1 VGADEYSFV
10 APDPLNHDLIYGGRV
25 VRFDRRT
32 GQTRSIAPEALRS
45 GKYRIKR
52 SMPLMFH
59 PADPKALLFATN
71 VLWKTV
77 NGGESWEIISPDLSR
92 ERPDVPANI
101 GDFREPQLTTMDRL
115 GVIYAL
121 APSPRDASIIWAGTD
136 DGLIHLTRDA
146 GRNWTNVTP
155 PPLRAWD
162 KLAALEAGHFSNDT
176 AYAAVNA
183 IRLDDMRP
191 HIYRTH
197 DGGRTWARIV
207 GGLPDDGPVNVVRED
222 PKQPG
227 LLFAGTERA
236 VYFSIDDGANWQALR
251 MNMPATSIRDLVV
264 HDDDLVIGTHGR
276 SIWVMDNMSILRELA
291 ATRNAKGLHLFTP
304 ALATRVRSNMF
315 HDTPLPPEEPTGE
328 NPPDGAALDYFLP
341 TNAASVTLEILDS
354 QGTRVRLFSS
364 ADKVEMLDPATL
376 PHPTYWI
383 RPQQRL
389 ATTPGHHR
397 FVWDLR
403 HEPPKG
409 VRRGYDIAATFR
421 NTPSDPAGPYV
432 LPGQYRVRVTAD
444 GVTREAP
451 LPVRLDPRVRVTTED
466 LALQARYSLQ
476 LLNAS
481 AAAQALRDTVD
492 QRLARAPA
500 AQRDAV
506 LRLLGEGEAAN
517 PDTSY
522 GSITAVP
529 PERETIVSLQ
539 EKLAYMLKLLQQADA
554 RPTAQAIGA
563 VDTLLARFDELKAR
577 LAALSPP

>member
-1 VGADEYSFV
+1 
-10 APDPLNHDLIYGGRV
+10 
-25 VRFDRRT
+25 
-32 GQTRSIAPEALRS
+32 
-45 GKYRIKR
+45 
-52 SMPLMFH
+52 
-59 PADPKALLFATN
+59 
-71 VLWKTV
+71 
-77 NGGESWEIISPDLSR
+77 
-92 ERPDVPANI
+92 
-101 GDFREPQLTTMDRL
+101 
-115 GVIYAL
+115 
-121 APSPRDASIIWAGTD
+121 
-136 DGLIHLTRDA
+136 
-146 GRNWTNVTP
+146 
-155 PPLRAWD
+155 
-162 KLAALEAGHFSNDT
+162 
-176 AYAAVNA
+176 
-183 IRLDDMRP
+183 
-191 HIYRTH
+191 
-197 DGGRTWARIV
+197 
-207 GGLPDDGPVNVVRED
+207 
-222 PKQPG
+222 
-227 LLFAGTERA
+227 
-236 VYFSIDDGANWQALR
+236 
-251 MNMPATSIRDLVV
+251 
-264 HDDDLVIGTHGR
+264 
-276 SIWVMDNMSILRELA
+276 
-291 ATRNAKGLHLFTP
+291 
-304 ALATRVRSNMF
+304 
-315 HDTPLPPEEPTGE
+315 
-328 NPPDGAALDYFLP
+328 
-341 TNAASVTLEILDS
+341 
-354 QGTRVRLFSS
+354 
-364 ADKVEMLDPATL
+364 
-376 PHPTYWI
+376 
-383 RPQQRL
+383 
-389 ATTPGHHR
+389 
-397 FVWDLR
+397 VWDLR

>member
-1 VGADEYSFV
+1 
-10 APDPLNHDLIYGGRV
+10 
-25 VRFDRRT
+25 
-32 GQTRSIAPEALRS
+32 
-45 GKYRIKR
+45 
-52 SMPLMFH
+52 
-59 PADPKALLFATN
+59 
-71 VLWKTV
+71 
-77 NGGESWEIISPDLSR
+77 
-92 ERPDVPANI
+92 VPASI
-101 GDFREPQLTTMDRL
+101 GDFRKPELATMDRL

-121 APSPRDASIIWAGTD
+121 APSPRDANIIWAGTD
-136 DGLIHLTRDA
+136 DGLIHLTRDG

-162 KLAALEAGHFSNDT
+162 KLSALDAGHFSNDT

-304 ALATRVRSNMF
+304 ALATRVRANMF

-328 NPPDGAALDYFLP
+328 NPPDGATLDYFLP
-341 TNAASVTLEILDS
+341 TNAAAVTLEILDS

-364 ADKVEMLDPATL
+364 ADPAERLDPATL

-383 RPQQRL
+383 RPPQRL
-389 ATTPGHHR
+389 ATTHGHHR

-451 LPVRLDPRVRVTTED
+451 LPVRLDPRVRVSAED

-476 LLNAS
+476 LLKAS
-481 AAAQALRDTVD
+481 AAAQALRDSVD
-492 QRLARAPA
+492 QRLATATT

-506 LRLLGEGEAAN
+506 RRLRGDGEAAN

-522 GSITAVP
+522 GSITAAR
-529 PERETIVSLQ
+529 PEQETIVSLQ

-554 RPTAQAIGA
+554 RPTAQAIAA
-563 VDTLLARFDELKAR
+563 VDTLLARLDELKAW